1 MALLDLQKLTAGLS
15 QTWAGFLRD
24 WDRSLRSG
32 NFPWFATRRAPG
44 IPGPDPAPFIAVRHE
59 RDETQQPSDHQPYR
73 DSSERIEVDGEV
85 FDVVARPDPPGQV
98 DYTWISGPNP
108 GYGFSSAS
116 SDGGAATRVDHVAAI
131 RSFLS
136 QVDPATGY
144 IE

>member
-1 MALLDLQKLTAGLS
+1 M
-15 QTWAGFLRD
+15 
-24 WDRSLRSG
+24 
-32 NFPWFATRRAPG
+32 
-44 IPGPDPAPFIAVRHE
+44 
-59 RDETQQPSDHQPYR
+59 

-98 DYTWISGPNP
+98 DYTWMSGPNP